1 MCSNGHEF
9 NVNIHRTVLLL
20 LPQREIRPQ
29 EHIAIFGN
37 KYFFGG
43 DCFLSLQPG
52 KEKHL
57 TRLFAN
63 VAEKIEEKIV
73 FSYFLL
79 WCALITSHYFRNH
92 LLQKCR

>member
-1 MCSNGHEF
+1 MLLLCLM
-9 NVNIHRTVLLL
+9 LLL
-20 LPQREIRPQ
+20 LQLRVIRPQ
-29 EHIAIFGN
+29 EHVAIFGN
-37 KYFFGG
+37 KDFFGG
-43 DCFLSLQPG
+43 DCFLYLLQG

-73 FSYFLL
+73 FSYFRL

-92 LLQKCR
+92 L

>member
-1 MCSNGHEF
+1 M
-9 NVNIHRTVLLL
+9 LLL
-20 LPQREIRPQ
+20 LQLGEIRPQ
-29 EHIAIFGN
+29 EYVAIFGN
-37 KYFFGG
+37 KDFFGR

-73 FSYFLL
+73 FSYFRL
-79 WCALITSHYFRNH
+79 WCALIAAHYFRNH
-92 LLQKCR
+92 L